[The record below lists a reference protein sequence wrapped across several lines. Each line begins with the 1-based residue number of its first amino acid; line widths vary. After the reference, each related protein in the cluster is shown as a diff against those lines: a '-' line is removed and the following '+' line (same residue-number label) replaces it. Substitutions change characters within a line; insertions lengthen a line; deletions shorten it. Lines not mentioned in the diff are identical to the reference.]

1 MPSLLRAAVLAA
13 LVLAVLTVPAPAAQ
27 ANANV
32 AALQVALRALHHY
45 SGGVDGIMGPQ
56 TRRAVRRFQRAHH
69 LQVDGVA
76 GPQTRRALG
85 RRGRPSLGSRV
96 MQRGHRGWDVAA
108 LQYMLR
114 RRGFSTSVDGGFGPG
129 TEATVKRFQ
138 SARGLS
144 ADGRAGSATLSAL
157 KRRGSGS
164 SGNSS
169 PPSGTPSGPVRFFR
183 PVNAPMGDGFGPRW
197 GRMHTGIDFPAPSG
211 TRVEAAGAGSTTFA
225 GWNSGGYGN
234 LVIVRHRLGFETWYA
249 HLLNVTSWPG
259 ESVSGGTRIGHVGST
274 GRSTGPHLHFEVR
287 LNGTPVN
294 PISYL
299 LGSTASSARA
309 PEHDHGLEC
318 AAAKPAPE
326 GAHTRALPG
335 YEQYA
340 SAELPGC
347 E

>member
-13 LVLAVLTVPAPAAQ
+13 LLLVMLAVPAPAAQ

-56 TRRAVRRFQRAHH
+56 TRRAVRRFQRTHH
-69 LQVDGVA
+69 LQVDGVP
-76 GPQTRRALG
+76 GPRTRRALG
-85 RRGRPSLGSRV
+85 RHGRPSLGSRV
-96 MQRGHRGWDVAA
+96 MRRGHRGWDVAA

-114 RRGFSTSVDGGFGPG
+114 RRGFSTTIDGGFGSG

-144 ADGRAGSATLSAL
+144 ADGLAGSATLSAL

-169 PPSGTPSGPVRFFR
+169 PPSGSPSGPVRFFR

-211 TRVEAAGAGSTTFA
+211 TRVEAAGAGTTTFA

-249 HLLNVTSWPG
+249 HLLNVTSSPG
-259 ESVSGGTRIGHVGST
+259 ENVSGGTRIGHVGST

-294 PISYL
+294 PLPYL
-299 LGSTASSARA
+299 LGSTAKVASSPKRR
-309 PEHDHGLEC
+309 LEC
-318 AAAKPAPE
+318 ASLKPPPE
-326 GAHTRALPG
+326 GARPRSLPD
-335 YEQYA
+335 YAQYA
-340 SAELPGC
+340 FAELPPC
-347 E
+347 RPE